1 MRPIFCHLDHP
12 KQPTFAVKESNL
24 QMKTLTSKALRY
36 EYCQSTEKWR
46 VNLLIQTN
54 LPHTIEWRHCSSA
67 SQMVEIIQS
76 LQIRGAPLIGVG
88 ASLLL
93 GHLTSEG
100 LKGQDFYKT
109 AKQLSDA
116 RPTAVNLQYCI
127 QRLIHSY
134 ENNGPEAVLP
144 EAIRIFEEDQALC
157 QAIGNAG
164 ADLLKDGDN
173 VLTHCN
179 AGALATAGIGTAIG
193 VIDTAWQQGKQ
204 LHIYVDETRP
214 LLQGARLTA
223 WELQQANIP
232 CTLICDNMAAS
243 LMREGKIQKIVVG
256 ADRIAANGDFANK
269 IGTYNLA
276 VLAKHHG
283 IPFYVAAPYTTIDRS
298 CLNGAAI
305 PIEQR
310 KGNEVTGFG
319 NSHWAPMNISTH
331 NPAFDVTPAELV
343 TGWILD
349 TGVITDLAT
358 L

>member
-1 MRPIFCHLDHP
+1 
-12 KQPTFAVKESNL
+12 
-24 QMKTLTSKALRY
+24 MKALTSKALRY
-36 EYCQSTEKWR
+36 EYCQTTEKWR
-46 VNLLIQTN
+46 VFLLNQTN
-54 LPHTIEWRHCSSA
+54 LPHTIEWRRCETA
-67 SQMVEIIQS
+67 SEMVEIIQS

-100 LKGQDFYKT
+100 LRGDDFYST
-109 AKQLSDA
+109 AQQLTDA
-116 RPTAVNLQYCI
+116 RPTAVNLQHCV
-127 QRLIHSY
+127 QRLVQCY
-134 ENNGPEAVLP
+134 ENAGPDAVLP
-144 EAIRIFEEDQALC
+144 EAIDIFEEDQALC
-157 QAIGNAG
+157 QAIGDAG
-164 ADLLKDGDN
+164 AALLEDGEN

-193 VIDTAWQQGKQ
+193 VIDAAWQQGKK
-204 LHIYVDETRP
+204 LHVFVDETRP

-223 WELQQANIP
+223 WELQQATIP

-243 LMREGKIQKIVVG
+243 LMQKGKIQKIVVG

-276 VLAKHHG
+276 VLAKHHK
-283 IPFYVAAPYTTIDRS
+283 IPFYVAAPYTTVDKH
-298 CLNGAAI
+298 CPNGDAI

-310 KGNEVTGFG
+310 NPEEVTGFG
-319 NSHWAPMNISTH
+319 NEHWAPNNIGTY

-349 TGVITDLAT
+349 TGVISDPAKLCEENS
-358 L
+358 